1 MENKLTDILSQADF
15 KEIHA
20 KILHCY
26 EQSSRAGAHQEFLS
40 EDRDLMRKVLEF
52 EKVLFAPSEPVGG
65 VKGAEEIEKAIQDI
79 ETCFEEAPIDFL
91 GTGSNSNFADKQERE
106 WRKKHETAVLILRKF
121 TSQFQQPQVDE
132 KQNSDDAYNEEM
144 KQVYN
149 SAIDEAINKLRSFT
163 YPDADDFR
171 NDSKHILEELSKLK
185 KP

>member
-52 EKVLFAPSEPVGG
+52 EKALFAPSEPVGG
-65 VKGAEEIEKAIQDI
+65 VKGAEEILKSKFIVDGKAYYEWPNIRNRNDIYPKIIQ
-79 ETCFEEAPIDFL
+79 AMQQY
-91 GTGSNSNFADKQERE
+91 A
-106 WRKKHETAVLILRKF
+106 
-121 TSQFQQPQVDE
+121 SQFQQPQVDE
-132 KQNSDDAYNEEM
+132 KLM
-144 KQVYN
+144 KRDEKIGLLENFCTFLAANGYMDEDWR
-149 SAIDEAINKLRSFT
+149 SEPPYAIDEFLKLT
-163 YPDADDFR
+163 
-171 NDSKHILEELSKLK
+171 E